1 MFRLN
6 RIILFTLILSVPA
19 LTFGQTTPAKLTFEV
34 ATIKPAPP
42 INPAAILAGQM
53 PHVGMNV
60 QGTRVDIGYMSL
72 MELIV
77 NAFKVRPYQVNG
89 PDWMKTERFDILAKM
104 PDGTTKDDV
113 PQMLQALLTER
124 FGMKVHRDSR
134 EDPIY
139 ALVVAKGG
147 SKLQEALPDPET
159 PPEPAPGAM
168 TLPNGQGQVQINRN
182 GGATVTTPG
191 RGTTKMSMTP
201 DGHMRLEASKMSMED
216 LAQALNPLVDHPVF
230 DMTELKGNYQVAL
243 ELSLDTMLA
252 IARAQG
258 MDVGALGAR
267 GAAPGGAPEASDP
280 SGSSSIF
287 ASVQQLGLKLE
298 PRKMQLDYVV
308 VDHIEK
314 SPTEN

>member
-6 RIILFTLILSVPA
+6 KIALLTLVLIVPA
-19 LTFGQTTPAKLTFEV
+19 LTLGQTAPAKPTFEV

-42 INPAAILAGQM
+42 FNPAAILAGQL
-53 PHVGMNV
+53 PHVGLNV
-60 QGTRVDIGYMSL
+60 QGMRVDIGYMSL
-72 MELIV
+72 TELIV

-113 PQMLQALLTER
+113 PQMLQTLLTER
-124 FGMKVHRDSR
+124 FGLKLHRDSR
-134 EDPIY
+134 EDSIY

-147 SKLQEALPDPET
+147 PKLKEALPDPET
-159 PPEPAPGAM
+159 PPESVPGAI

-182 GGATVTTPG
+182 GGATVTTAG
-191 RGTTKMSMTP
+191 RGTMKMSMTP
-201 DGHMRLEASKMSMED
+201 EGHMRLEASKMSMDD

-230 DMTELKGNYQVAL
+230 DQTELKGNYQVAL
-243 ELSLDTMLA
+243 ELSMDTMLA

-258 MDVGALGAR
+258 FNVGALGAR
-267 GAAPGGAPEASDP
+267 GRGPGGTAEASDP
-280 SGSSSIF
+280 SGNSSILN
-287 ASVQQLGLKLE
+287 SVEQLGLRLE
-298 PRKMQLDYVV
+298 PRKMPLDYII